1 MRRRRRIMRW
11 VTRGIATVAIGVF
24 VGFLVPTVIADL
36 SPKPDVES
44 AVVPESPLA
53 RRFIDAFAADDQV
66 TLNALNVSADV
77 KLRASRFAADFAK
90 VDAPIH
96 LGSFVSAG
104 FTLHAYAAHAL
115 MNDGTETTL
124 GWRVIT
130 SGGGVGLIP
139 PPGQIEE
146 P

>member
-11 VTRGIATVAIGVF
+11 LTRGTATLAIGGF
-24 VGFLVPTVIADL
+24 LGFLVPTIVTDL
-36 SPKPDVES
+36 SPKPVVES

-53 RRFIDAFAADDQV
+53 RRFINAFAADDQV
-66 TLNALNVSADV
+66 ALTGMNVSADV
-77 KLRASRFAADFAK
+77 KLRASRFSADFAR
-90 VDAPIH
+90 VDTPIH

-104 FTLHAYAAHAL
+104 FTLHAYAAHAV

-124 GWRVIT
+124 GWRVVT
-130 SGGGVGLIP
+130 AGGEIGLIS